1 MYCPDTLFA
10 FLFLFISITC
20 FSLDCL
26 LGTVSL
32 LRCENKYTYIHTYI
46 FCLVFQWVIT
56 TAHSSVNLKIQRTE
70 QITMASD
77 YCIHIHKFFIFYI
90 YIFFI
95 LTTRTSRVQDIQIE
109 LQQVKN

>member
-32 LRCENKYTYIHTYI
+32 LRCENKYTHTYI
-46 FCLVFQWVIT
+46 ES
-56 TAHSSVNLKIQRTE
+56 TAKTDSHQAVDKFHNA
-70 QITMASD
+70 ASFD
-77 YCIHIHKFFIFYI
+77 
-90 YIFFI
+90 
-95 LTTRTSRVQDIQIE
+95 LA
-109 LQQVKN
+109 